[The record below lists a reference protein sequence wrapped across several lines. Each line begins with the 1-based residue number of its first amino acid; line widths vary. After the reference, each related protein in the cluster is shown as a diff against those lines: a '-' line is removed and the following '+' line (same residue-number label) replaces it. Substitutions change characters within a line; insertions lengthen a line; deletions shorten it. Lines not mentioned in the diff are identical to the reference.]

1 MLDSVKSR
9 TSHFVELYSGFV
21 VNPLS
26 CFPSRIVMGPP
37 NSFIFV
43 VYSGL
48 GFVSPKLN
56 SFYICLLRDE
66 IVVKQPKKIGED
78 QENELI
84 PFEKNTYCSISWTG
98 SSFMAH
104 PFTPL

>member
-1 MLDSVKSR
+1 MVLWLVH
-9 TSHFVELYSGFV
+9 TFF
-21 VNPLS
+21 
-26 CFPSRIVMGPP
+26 FPSRIVIGPP

-56 SFYICLLRDE
+56 SFYICLLCDE
-66 IVVKQPKKIGED
+66 IVGKQPKKIGED

-84 PFEKNTYCSISWTG
+84 SFVKNTYCSMSWAG
-98 SSFMAH
+98 SSFIAH
-104 PFTPL
+104 PFTPV

>member
-1 MLDSVKSR
+1 M
-9 TSHFVELYSGFV
+9 EL
-21 VNPLS
+21 
-26 CFPSRIVMGPP
+26 P

-56 SFYICLLRDE
+56 SFYICLLHDE
-66 IVVKQPKKIGED
+66 IVGKQPKKIGED
-78 QENELI
+78 QEKKLI
-84 PFEKNTYCSISWTG
+84 SFVKNTYCGISWIG

-104 PFTPL
+104 PLTPL